1 MREHLVLSTQAWF
14 RLLREIYVLT
24 CVVTGNSLKNFFN
37 LPQIYCKRPRHYCL
51 TCSYIY
57 SKAHIWEQQWLSQ
70 YVFLWCCS
78 KWSLPWTKKG
88 SDRKRETERS
98 LFWSGNCKNI
108 SLWQTENRNACEVTF
123 KYVHVT
129 VVLQYVDI
137 YVNVTRF
144 ERVKTKSDQGAH
156 SDISRHIKTQGV
168 LVWHTHTHH
177 NVNYNTQDFPFGCQ
191 KHKTVSAVSDLHTH
205 THTDAKTP
213 WDLFLGE
220 GRRVSLTGKGS
231 SLV

>member
-1 MREHLVLSTQAWF
+1 MCFSGVAASDRY
-14 RLLREIYVLT
+14 R
-24 CVVTGNSLKNFFN
+24 G
-37 LPQIYCKRPRHYCL
+37 P
-51 TCSYIY
+51 
-57 SKAHIWEQQWLSQ
+57 
-70 YVFLWCCS
+70 
-78 KWSLPWTKKG
+78 KKG

-144 ERVKTKSDQGAH
+144 ERVKTESDQGAH

-168 LVWHTHTHH
+168 LVWYTHTSQCKLQYSGLPIRLSETQDSQCCQWLTHTHTHRCK
-177 NVNYNTQDFPFGCQ
+177 NTLGLVFGRGEESQ
-191 KHKTVSAVSDLHTH
+191 SD
-205 THTDAKTP
+205 
-213 WDLFLGE
+213 
-220 GRRVSLTGKGS
+220 R
-231 SLV
+231 

>member
-1 MREHLVLSTQAWF
+1 MCFSGVAASDRY
-14 RLLREIYVLT
+14 R
-24 CVVTGNSLKNFFN
+24 G
-37 LPQIYCKRPRHYCL
+37 P
-51 TCSYIY
+51 
-57 SKAHIWEQQWLSQ
+57 
-70 YVFLWCCS
+70 
-78 KWSLPWTKKG
+78 KKG

-144 ERVKTKSDQGAH
+144 ERVKTESDQGAH

-191 KHKTVSAVSDLHTH
+191 KHKTVNAVSDLHTH
-205 THTDAKTP
+205 TQMQKHPGTCFWERGGESVWQVKEAPWCSSLLLLLCVCDWGRQRTAFIMQNEMFTKHLSHTQVNTRTHTSSPRLAA
-213 WDLFLGE
+213 WVCGE
-220 GRRVSLTGKGS
+220 G
-231 SLV
+231 

>member
-1 MREHLVLSTQAWF
+1 MCFSGVAASDR
-14 RLLREIYVLT
+14 
-24 CVVTGNSLKNFFN
+24 
-37 LPQIYCKRPRHYCL
+37 YCGP
-51 TCSYIY
+51 
-57 SKAHIWEQQWLSQ
+57 
-70 YVFLWCCS
+70 
-78 KWSLPWTKKG
+78 KKG

-144 ERVKTKSDQGAH
+144 ERVKTESDQGAH

-168 LVWHTHTHH
+168 LVRHTHTHH

-191 KHKTVSAVSDLHTH
+191 KHKTVNAVSDLHTH

>member
-1 MREHLVLSTQAWF
+1 MCFSGVAASDRY
-14 RLLREIYVLT
+14 R
-24 CVVTGNSLKNFFN
+24 G
-37 LPQIYCKRPRHYCL
+37 P
-51 TCSYIY
+51 
-57 SKAHIWEQQWLSQ
+57 
-70 YVFLWCCS
+70 
-78 KWSLPWTKKG
+78 KKG

-144 ERVKTKSDQGAH
+144 ERVKTESDQGAH

-168 LVWHTHTHH
+168 LVWHTHTHTSQCKLQ
-177 NVNYNTQDFPFGCQ
+177 YSGLPIRLSETQDSQCCQ
-191 KHKTVSAVSDLHTH
+191 WLTHTH
-205 THTDAKTP
+205 THRCKNT
-213 WDLFLGE
+213 LGLVF
-220 GRRVSLTGKGS
+220 GRGEESQSDR
-231 SLV
+231 